1 MTDRKKI
8 VFKIEGTEKA
18 SGHLELSVF
27 VGKIRQFLDFLKISA
42 KDSGADDTVFQVV
55 KLSHSSPVTIECEP
69 IGKNAAVAF
78 FDSVRKNLNL
88 EETHNLSDPALS
100 SMEKLA
106 DFNPQKI
113 AWAEIQVIGDDI
125 KDKHVYQL
133 DDRFRKTLRAARG
146 NEEAEIQVIGDD
158 IKDKHVYQLKDKHFD
173 QLDDHFRKTLRAAR
187 SNEEKVI
194 STIDGKLEQ
203 INIHNHANTFRI
215 YPALSHLPSVACKFP
230 DHLLDVVQNALGKF
244 VSVWGECSY
253 RPSAAFPHKIDVR
266 EMKILPPSKDLPT
279 LSDLRGIAPGATGD
293 KSSEQFVRELRDKW
307 DDRVR

>member
-8 VFKIEGTEKA
+8 VFKIEGAEKT

-27 VGKIRQFLDFLKISA
+27 VEKIRQFLDLLKISA

-69 IGKNAAVAF
+69 IGENAAVACF
-78 FDSVRKNLNL
+78 NSIRKNLNL
-88 EETHNLSDPALS
+88 EETHTLSEPALS

-113 AWAEIQVIGDDI
+113 DRVEIQVIGDDI

-133 DDRFRKTLRAARG
+133 DDR
-146 NEEAEIQVIGDD
+146 
-158 IKDKHVYQLKDKHFD
+158 
-173 QLDDHFRKTLRAAR
+173 FRKTLRAAR

-215 YPALSHLPSVACKFP
+215 YPVLSHLPSVACKFP

-253 RPSAAFPHKIDVR
+253 RPGAAFPHKIDVR